1 MAQDKLITG
10 ESLSSAFYER
20 IRGVLSTARSQAA
33 QAVNWTMVEAYWQI
47 GRLIVEEEQQGQS
60 RAEYGTRLMEI
71 LAKRLVKE
79 FGKGYEKRNL
89 QYFRQFYLTFP
100 KVNALRAE
108 LSWTHYRELM
118 RVKDEQARQWYL
130 KEATEQGWSY
140 RALARQINV
149 LFYERLLAS
158 QFNQGVKQ
166 EGEEKVTALA
176 AQPLDFIRDPYVLEF
191 LGLQG
196 QHSFYEQQLEE
207 ALLSN
212 LQSFLLELGKGFA
225 FVARQKRITAENTHF
240 FVDLVFYNYILKC
253 FVLVDLKVGE
263 LSHQD
268 LGQMDMYVRMY
279 EELYKQPGDNPTIGL
294 ILCSEKNETVVKYS
308 FLSESKQLFVSKYMS
323 YLPTE
328 EELRAELLKDRQIIE
343 REKRLK
349 PPA

>member
-1 MAQDKLITG
+1 M
-10 ESLSSAFYER
+10 
-20 IRGVLSTARSQAA
+20 
-33 QAVNWTMVEAYWQI
+33 
-47 GRLIVEEEQQGQS
+47 
-60 RAEYGTRLMEI
+60 
-71 LAKRLVKE
+71 
-79 FGKGYEKRNL
+79 
-89 QYFRQFYLTFP
+89 
-100 KVNALRAE
+100 
-108 LSWTHYRELM
+108 
-118 RVKDEQARQWYL
+118 
-130 KEATEQGWSY
+130 
-140 RALARQINV
+140 
-149 LFYERLLAS
+149 
-158 QFNQGVKQ
+158 
-166 EGEEKVTALA
+166 
-176 AQPLDFIRDPYVLEF
+176 LEF

-196 QHSFYEQQLEE
+196 QHGFYEQQLEE

-279 EELYKQPGDNPTIGL
+279 EDLYKQPGDNPTIGI

-349 PPA
+349 PTS